1 MRAFAL
7 VLAIVLSAASTA
19 AIQRDVDLTA
29 VNDALTMGR
38 SGAAARTR
46 FHEAYRVM
54 GAAAPI
60 DYLDVVTP
68 FRRIVIAA
76 ESSAAAGDR
85 RFGQRQSLEILRA
98 SADSLEIYVELTF
111 HPLNTY
117 VGVPSFD
124 VALVPRRGQPLRAVD
139 VDRLPRWTP
148 RVDRYPLPG
157 TTSGATAGSPQ
168 GQPLLGGTLVARWDL
183 RNIDDRGAYEVVVRD
198 ASGEAGRAAIDL
210 GRMR

>member
-1 MRAFAL
+1 MAPGKYSRPLFAPDTGCYDLAMRAFAL
-7 VLAIVLSAASTA
+7 VLAIVVSAASTA

-76 ESSAAAGDR
+76 AARLSAAITIR
-85 RFGQRQSLEILRA
+85 R
-98 SADSLEIYVELTF
+98 Y
-111 HPLNTY
+111 
-117 VGVPSFD
+117 GV
-124 VALVPRRGQPLRAVD
+124 
-139 VDRLPRWTP
+139 
-148 RVDRYPLPG
+148 
-157 TTSGATAGSPQ
+157 TTS
-168 GQPLLGGTLVARWDL
+168 R
-183 RNIDDRGAYEVVVRD
+183 
-198 ASGEAGRAAIDL
+198 
-210 GRMR
+210 